1 MTENNQDEDLL
12 LKLSMAGK
20 SLRTQPQDAPKL
32 PEQQQNSQPVQDSS
46 SQLSPTSS
54 IQQTLSQPASEQ
66 PSSPAPVPA
75 SISPSSPPKSSEVYQ
90 PQRETNTI
98 VPPANTPPTTEAA
111 QEDILRRLTMKPKNY
126 EAPQPASS
134 TPQQDIRPPPG
145 YIYQTPEEVKS
156 NKPYV
161 STESE
166 VERVRN
172 LARNIYGSDVV
183 QKRTQKK

>member
-1 MTENNQDEDLL
+1 MTEHNQDEDIL

-20 SLRTQPQDAPKL
+20 SSRTRPQDAPEL
-32 PEQQQNSQPVQDSS
+32 PEQQQNSQPAPSV
-46 SQLSPTSS
+46 
-54 IQQTLSQPASEQ
+54 QQTLQQPVSEQ
-66 PSSPAPVPA
+66 LLSPAPA
-75 SISPSSPPKSSEVYQ
+75 SASAPTSLPSQPKSPEVYQ

-98 VPPANTPPTTEAA
+98 VPPANTPPQGEQA
-111 QEDILRRLTMKPKNY
+111 QEDILRKLTMKPKNY
-126 EAPQPASS
+126 EAPRHASS
-134 TPQQDIRPPPG
+134 SQHQEDIRPPPG